1 MSRLRAITSGL
12 WLVLCLWACESPIV
26 GLECRQGF
34 TLCGNTCVDPD
45 SDFRHCGMCDHSC
58 GRFVCEKG
66 SCSSN
71 VVRDAGPNDGG
82 GGSGGKDAG
91 PRDAGREDDGGGFD
105 PDAGLPGCGVGYQD
119 CGGVCADPTTD
130 PNHCG
135 SCGVACPGRMLCS
148 AGTCAPECDKALSQ
162 CGALCIDAQRD
173 PDHCGRCTKRC
184 TSGICE
190 LGSCA
195 DAIAGHAVVIGHDFT
210 NANTAMQRL
219 VGNAVFL
226 GLGAPVRVLV
236 YTGDADPK
244 SSAGVERAI
253 DVVKVETGRDWQRVE
268 AIESLVPLQLS
279 AADVLLIHAQ
289 VEASNSTLRKLGEQW
304 GNALAQFVSIG
315 GVVIVIDAPS
325 TRNNGTFQILQPAR
339 IFLAKGRQEIES
351 QPLTVKTPG
360 LGVAMR
366 VPDRYMGLSH
376 TVHFNAVTSPGTQV
390 VTDRDGLPV
399 VVQRVIS
406 PR

>member
-1 MSRLRAITSGL
+1 MSMLRAVVRNLALALALSML
-12 WLVLCLWACESPIV
+12 ACQSPIV
-26 GLECRQGF
+26 GLECREGF
-34 TLCGNTCVDPD
+34 TLCGNTCVDTS
-45 SDFRHCGMCDHSC
+45 SDFRHCGMCDRSC
-58 GRFVCEKG
+58 GRYVCEKS
-66 SCSSN
+66 SCSSQN
-71 VVRDAGPNDGG
+71 IRDAGPNDGG
-82 GGSGGKDAG
+82 KDAG
-91 PRDAGREDDGGGFD
+91 RDAGKDDDGGGFH

-119 CGGVCADPTTD
+119 CEGECANPINDPK
-130 PNHCG
+130 HCG
-135 SCGVACPGRMLCS
+135 TCDVVCP
-148 AGTCAPECDKALSQ
+148 AGTFCSNGSCAPECDKALMQ
-162 CGALCIDAQRD
+162 CGVLCVDSQRD
-173 PDHCGRCTKRC
+173 PDNCGDCTKRC

-210 NANTAMQRL
+210 SANTAMQRL

-226 GLGAPVRVLV
+226 GMGAPVRVLV
-236 YTGDADPK
+236 YTGDANPM

-253 DVVKVETGRDWQRVE
+253 DVVKTETGRDWQRVE
-268 AIESLVPLQLS
+268 AIEALVPLQLG

-315 GVVIVIDAPS
+315 GVVIAIDAPS
-325 TRNNGTFQILQPAR
+325 QRNSGTFQVLEPAR
-339 IFLAKGRQEIES
+339 IFLARSREEIEP
-351 QPLTVKTPG
+351 QALTVKTPG

-376 TVHFNAVTSPGTQV
+376 TVHFRSVTSPGTLV
-390 VTDRDGLPV
+390 VTDRDALPV